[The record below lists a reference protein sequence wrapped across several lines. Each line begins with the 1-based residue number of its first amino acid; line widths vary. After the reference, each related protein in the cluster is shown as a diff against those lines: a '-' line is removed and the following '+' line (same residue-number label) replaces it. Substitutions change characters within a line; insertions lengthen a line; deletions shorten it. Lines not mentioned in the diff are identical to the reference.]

1 MRISVANLNLVDNP
15 KLKFNCI
22 CAEGYTGK
30 PCQNKPGSCKDYVN
44 TKTNGKYVIIDKGG
58 NKLNVFCDF
67 LSEKGFAWT
76 LVESFSFENNDLI
89 EAAGFSKDKSLNE
102 NNHNWVKYR
111 FSHAHMKQI
120 ANKSTY
126 FRATC

>member
-1 MRISVANLNLVDNP
+1 MCFATFYLR
-15 KLKFNCI
+15 
-22 CAEGYTGK
+22 
-30 PCQNKPGSCKDYVN
+30 
-44 TKTNGKYVIIDKGG
+44 
-58 NKLNVFCDF
+58 
-67 LSEKGFAWT
+67 KGFAWT